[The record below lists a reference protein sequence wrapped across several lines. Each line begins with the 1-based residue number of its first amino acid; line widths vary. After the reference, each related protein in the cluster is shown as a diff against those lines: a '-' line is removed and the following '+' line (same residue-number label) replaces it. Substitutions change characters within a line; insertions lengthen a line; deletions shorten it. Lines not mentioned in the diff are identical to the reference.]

1 MNRPGLKRITVALL
15 AWTIVALLFGGQLA
29 VDTAYSGHRIA
40 APQAIALGLTGW
52 YAWALL
58 SPLVIWL
65 ARRFRNLGA
74 HAAISVVATVV
85 KIALTSEVLRA
96 FGVPQRSISLLVN
109 IPMNVAAYFAIV
121 GVTWFLDAR
130 VRASRLEASLA
141 EARLELLRNQIHPHF
156 LFNTLHAI
164 SELMHEDVDAADRM
178 LTRLAELL
186 RASLESSGQAQVA
199 LRDELGTLERYVDI
213 ERVRLGERLRYQ
225 STVDPQALDRL
236 VPNFLLQ
243 PLVENSIRHA
253 IVNRREGGSIDVRA
267 SVDGAKLVIR
277 IDDDGPGLGVHHVER
292 VGLGNVRARLEQMYG
307 NAARFEIASGP
318 GTPAGAHIRIEIPQ

>member
-1 MNRPGLKRITVALL
+1 MKRIATALI
-15 AWTIVALLFGGQLA
+15 AWTIVALLFGGQLV
-29 VDTAYSGHRIA
+29 VDSAYSGHRIA
-40 APQAIALGLTGW
+40 APQAIALALTGW

-74 HAAISVVATVV
+74 HAVISVVVTFA

-121 GVTWFLDAR
+121 GVTWFIDAR

-141 EARLELLRNQIHPHF
+141 EARLALLRNQIHPHF

-186 RASLESSGQAQVA
+186 RASLESSGTPQVA
-199 LRDELGTLERYVDI
+199 LRNELGTLERYIDI
-213 ERVRLGERLRYQ
+213 ERVRLGERLRYT
-225 STVDPQALDRL
+225 STIDPQALDRL

-253 IVNRREGGSIDVRA
+253 IVNRREGGSIDVHA
-267 SVDGAKLVIR
+267 SVEGTKLVIR
-277 IDDDGPGLGVHHVER
+277 IDDDGPGLGAHHVER

-318 GTPAGAHIRIEIPQ
+318 GTPPGAHIRIEIPQ

>member
-1 MNRPGLKRITVALL
+1 MKRIAGALA

-29 VDTAYSGHRIA
+29 VDSAYSGHRIA

-65 ARRFRNLGA
+65 ARRFRNLA
-74 HAAISVVATVV
+74 VHAVISVVVTAA

-121 GVTWFLDAR
+121 GVTWFIDAR

-164 SELMHEDVDAADRM
+164 SELMHEDVEAADRM
-178 LTRLAELL
+178 MTRLAELL
-186 RASLESSGQAQVA
+186 RASLESSGKPQVP
-199 LRDELGTLERYVDI
+199 LRDELGTLERYIDI
-213 ERVRLGERLRYQ
+213 ERVRLGDRLRYT
-225 STVDPQALDRL
+225 STIDPQALDRL

-253 IVNRREGGSIDVRA
+253 VVNRREGGTIGVHASID
-267 SVDGAKLVIR
+267 SAKLVIR
-277 IDDDGPGLGVHHVER
+277 IDDDGPGLGDHHVER

-307 NAARFEIASGP
+307 SAARFEIASNQ
-318 GTPAGAHIRIEIPQ
+318 GTHIRIEIPQ

>member
-1 MNRPGLKRITVALL
+1 MKRAALKRISAALA

-29 VDTAYSGHRIA
+29 VDSAYSGHRIA

-65 ARRFRNLGA
+65 ARRFRNLGV
-74 HAAISVVATVV
+74 HAVISVVVTVV

-96 FGVPQRSISLLVN
+96 FGVSQRSISLLVN

-121 GVTWFLDAR
+121 GVTWFIDAR

-164 SELMHEDVDAADRM
+164 SELMHEDVEAADRM

-186 RASLESSGQAQVA
+186 RASLESSGKPQVP

-213 ERVRLGERLRYQ
+213 ERVRLGDRLRYQ
-225 STVDPQALDRL
+225 SNIDPQALDRL

-253 IVNRREGGSIDVRA
+253 IVNRREGGSIGVHA
-267 SVDGAKLVIR
+267 GVDGAKLVIR
-277 IDDDGPGLGVHHVER
+277 IDDDGPGLGDHHVER

-307 NAARFEIASGP
+307 SAARFEIASNH
-318 GTPAGAHIRIEIPQ
+318 GTHVRIEIPQ

>member
-1 MNRPGLKRITVALL
+1 MSRPALKRVTAALA
-15 AWTIVALLFGGQLA
+15 AWTIVALLFAGQLA
-29 VDTAYSGHRIA
+29 VDSAYSGHRIA

-65 ARRFRNLGA
+65 ARRFRHLGA
-74 HAAISVVATVV
+74 HAAISIVVTMA
-85 KIALTSEVLRA
+85 KIALTTEVLRM
-96 FGVPQRSISLLVN
+96 FDVPQRSISLLVN

-121 GVTWFLDAR
+121 GVTWFIDAR
-130 VRASRLEASLA
+130 LRASRLEASLA

-178 LTRLAELL
+178 MTRLAELL
-186 RASLESSGQAQVA
+186 RASLESSGKPRVT
-199 LRDELGTLERYVDI
+199 LRDELGTLDRYIDI

-225 STVDPQALDRL
+225 STIDPAALDRL

-243 PLVENSIRHA
+243 PLVENAIRHA
-253 IVNRREGGSIDVRA
+253 VVNRREGGSIDVHA
-267 SVDGAKLVIR
+267 NVDGTKLVIR
-277 IDDDGPGLGVHHVER
+277 IDDDGPGLGADHVER

-307 NAARFEIASGP
+307 SAARFEIRSDR
-318 GTPAGAHIRIEIPQ
+318 GAHVRIEIPQ

>member
-1 MNRPGLKRITVALL
+1 MKRVALAAL
-15 AWTIVALLFGGQLA
+15 LWTIVALLFGAQLA
-29 VDTAYSGHRIA
+29 LDSAYTSHRLTP
-40 APQAIALGLTGW
+40 PQAIALGLTGW
-52 YAWALL
+52 YAWAIL

-65 ARRFRNLGA
+65 ARRIRNLAA
-74 HAAISVVATVV
+74 HTAISIVATMIKV
-85 KIALTSEVLRA
+85 ALTTEVLRA
-96 FGVPQRSISLLVN
+96 FDVPQRSISLLVN

-121 GVTWFLDAR
+121 GVTWFIDAR
-130 VRASRLEASLA
+130 LRASRLESSLA

-186 RASLESSGQAQVA
+186 RASLESSGKPQVA
-199 LRDELGTLERYVDI
+199 LRDELGTLDRYVEI
-213 ERVRLGERLRYQ
+213 ERVRLGDRLRYRA
-225 STVDPQALDRL
+225 TIDPQTLDRL

-253 IVNRREGGSIDVRA
+253 IVQRREGGSIDVHA

-277 IDDDGPGLGVHHVER
+277 IDDDGPGLGTNSAEG
-292 VGLGNVRARLEQMYG
+292 VGLGNVRSRLEQMYG
-307 NAARFEIASGP
+307 SAARFEIASDR
-318 GTPAGAHIRIEIPQ
+318 GTHIRIEIPQ